1 MDVKIIGRGP
11 ILLVGMGFFGDPF
24 SKASAWDVENEIG
37 SLWKRFMAF
46 LSESPAA
53 IADRADRD
61 EFWYELHISAPETP
75 KTGRYEVFVGAE
87 VRSLT
92 VVPILCS
99 AKALP
104 ACEYAVLTVGGA
116 DIEGDWSSRLD
127 SEILP
132 SLGRRRS
139 EAFSIDLY
147 DARFKGMDR
156 LDESELDVYIPL
168 LPASEA

>member
-1 MDVKIIGRGP
+1 MDVKIARRGP

-24 SKASAWDVENEIG
+24 SKASAWDVDNEIG

-46 LSESPAA
+46 LSSEPEA
-53 IADRADRD
+53 IAERADRG
-61 EFWYELHISAPETP
+61 ERWYELHIPAAETP
-75 KTGRYEVFVGAE
+75 KTGRYEVFVGVE
-87 VRSLT
+87 VEGLSS
-92 VVPILCS
+92 VPVSCS

-104 ACEYAVLTVGGA
+104 AAEYALLTVRGA
-116 DIEGDWSSRLD
+116 EIEGDWAARLS

-132 SLGRRRS
+132 SLGRRAD

-156 LDESELDVYIPL
+156 LEESELDVYIPL
-168 LPASEA
+168 LPPEGD